1 MPSHLF
7 ATRRCVGALL
17 TLLACTAPAF
27 GAEDSFQEVRATF
40 VRALTQ
46 VKASSAASDP
56 SDSQAL
62 RNYPLYPYLQA
73 ARLRKAL
80 DGPTAT
86 LGAADERIAAFLGR
100 FDREPVARG
109 LRQAWL
115 SSLAERK
122 QWSTFLQQ
130 YREASASDAQRCQQL
145 TARIELER
153 LENLS
158 RDVAKQWLSAQRL
171 PECEQPFD
179 WLRATGGL
187 SPELIEQRARLILDK
202 GNAPF
207 ARTVIAGLPAERAAP
222 LLQWAS
228 MLENPQRAIDALI
241 ASPQTPVD
249 SATLL
254 AGWSRLARRDQQAAG
269 DRYDSLLRS
278 RSLDEK
284 AASSYALALALPL
297 SWSRDTTSLAY
308 FAKVQPGDFDDTA
321 LEWRARAALWAQDWP
336 LVAKTIAAMSDT
348 NRETARWRYWAARA
362 AEQGKDQALARQLYT
377 SVLTDDNYYSAMA
390 AARLQQ
396 PVTPHPEKIVK
407 DEVAQREIEAMPA
420 FVRAHELLRANMRR
434 EAYAEWQFGS
444 ESLSDPLRTQS
455 IHVAN
460 RWGWY
465 DLAVATATQQRVFND
480 YALLYPRPFDREV
493 HDAARTAALEPEL
506 IYGVLRQESLY
517 RTEAVSSAGAYGLLQ
532 LLPATARRTAQH
544 LKRPKPKVAE
554 LFIPGVNVTLGAGQ
568 LRMLLDRFGDQ
579 TPVALAGY
587 NAGPNAAARWLPP
600 QAIDPDIWIENIPYN
615 ETRGYVQRV
624 LWHSIVFGWL
634 RSNEAQRTDAWLASI
649 K

>member
-17 TLLACTAPAF
+17 TLLACTPPAF

-46 VKASSAASDP
+46 VQASSAASDP
-56 SDSQAL
+56 SDSEAL

-86 LGAADERIAAFLGR
+86 LGAVDERVAAFLGR
-100 FDREPVARG
+100 FDREPVTRG
-109 LRQAWL
+109 LWQAWL

-158 RDVAKQWLSAQRL
+158 RDVARQWLSAQRL

-187 SPELIEQRARLILDK
+187 SPELIEQRAKLILDK

-207 ARTVIAGLPAERAAP
+207 ARTVIAELPARRAAP

-228 MLENPQRAIDALI
+228 MLENPQRTIDALI

-254 AGWSRLARRDQQAAG
+254 AGWSRLARRDQQAAE

-284 AASSYALALALPL
+284 AASPYALALALPL
-297 SWSRDTTSLAY
+297 SWSRDSTSLAY

-321 LEWRARAALWAQDWP
+321 LEWRARAALWAEDWP
-336 LVAKTIAAMSDT
+336 LVAKAIAAMSDT

-362 AEQGKDQALARQLYT
+362 AEQGKDQSLARQLYT

-420 FVRAHELLRANMRR
+420 FVRAHELLLANMQR
-434 EAYAEWQFGS
+434 EAYTEWQFGS

-554 LFIPGVNVTLGAGQ
+554 LFIPSVNVTLGAGQ

-600 QAIDPDIWIENIPYN
+600 QAIGPDIWIENIPYN

-634 RSNEAQRTDAWLASI
+634 RSNEAQRTDAWLANI
-649 K
+649 Q